1 MAKGDNNAAARAWL
15 HGVADQAAARGLPL
29 KRELCAVVLVE
40 KDVPTEADGLWWQ
53 TVAADAAAHECVVTF
68 NDHGVMVLVL
78 APYVP
83 KKRDI
88 PMELRL

>member
-15 HGVADQAAARGLPL
+15 HGVADQAEARGLTL

-40 KDVPTEADGLWWQ
+40 KVTPSESDGLWWRS
-53 TVAADAAAHECVVTF
+53 VAADAVAQGCVVTF
-68 NDHGVMVLVL
+68 DHHGVMCLVL